1 MVIFKNLK
9 NLFSIS
15 AVIAISLS
23 NIAYANSPTVVEI
36 YGKNGCDADTKVQDK
51 IFEILQKNDDII
63 LINCRR
69 YFNQENEDH
78 RYTLDF
84 CNDRAKQ
91 YNLKFGYSGIKT
103 PLIVING
110 KWDAFRKNLKPAVKM
125 GKTDK
130 VLPIDLSVHNQAIN
144 INMPDIKSTIKQGSI
159 FLYAYLPTQGKKTYI
174 ADPDLEITEEIKE
187 KLRKN
192 KKVPF
197 VQKVHL
203 TNFYLR
209 PIFKHE
215 KIGNWAG
222 EKISITYP
230 LGDMVAMAGNRVKDM
245 SYVVVLHEGSDYG
258 PIIAA
263 GEVMSDQ
270 EMIQSLPKSEPLKIK
285 FISRPTPAA
294 PAIPI
299 Q

>member
-1 MVIFKNLK
+1 
-9 NLFSIS
+9 
-15 AVIAISLS
+15 
-23 NIAYANSPTVVEI
+23 
-36 YGKNGCDADTKVQDK
+36 
-51 IFEILQKNDDII
+51 
-63 LINCRR
+63 
-69 YFNQENEDH
+69 
-78 RYTLDF
+78 
-84 CNDRAKQ
+84 
-91 YNLKFGYSGIKT
+91 
-103 PLIVING
+103 
-110 KWDAFRKNLKPAVKM
+110 M

-144 INMPDIKSTIKQGSI
+144 INIPDIKSNIKQGSI

-187 KLRKN
+187 KLRNN

-203 TNFYLR
+203 SNFYLR

-222 EKISITYP
+222 EAISITYP
-230 LGDMVAMAGNRVKDM
+230 LRDMVAMAGDRAKDM

-263 GEVMSDQ
+263 GEVMSQ
-270 EMIQSLPKSEPLKIK
+270 EEMIQSLPKNEPLDIK
-285 FISRPTPAA
+285 FVSRPTPAA
-294 PAIPI
+294 PAIPT